1 MSALFDGAE
10 PVLER
15 EALRELRAGPEQRYW
30 LLEELQALL
39 ERAALER
46 PLLVCLDDLQWAD
59 SGTAAALRALPP
71 GLAALP
77 IAWVLAFRRGQGSR
91 QLHDAI
97 KQLTRGGAH
106 RIALGPLDNEAVA
119 QVAADFMHAKPDH
132 ALLEMT
138 ERAQGNPFLLVELLS
153 GLREEQLVRVD
164 SGRAELVDTR
174 LPRRVSETVPER
186 LERASDSARQVA
198 TAAAVLGRRFSFS
211 DLAMMLDVP
220 PAALVAPVDELIHAD
235 LLTEDDE
242 RLSFRHDLVREAVR
256 GSLPV
261 SVGRALDRQA
271 ADVLL
276 AGGALPVE
284 VATQLAASAE
294 PGDEVAIGTLLR
306 AAEALGVTDPGAAA
320 DLSQRALELAPR
332 KHPVRGPLVAQTAVL
347 LHAAARGEEARAF
360 ADTALRQ
367 ALPAEQE
374 AQVRLSIA
382 DMFALSPDVRADAGR
397 QALALPDLPVSL
409 RARHLARLTYNLV
422 VAGRREQARAML
434 AEARSTVRA
443 SGDAGA
449 LFTLGLTEGAL
460 EYYDGQLGRSL
471 EMIEGAVRAG
481 LGAGEDAAERV
492 AQLWRSEVLA
502 ALDRPEESLRL
513 EADGV
518 ASAQHDRQAWALHL
532 FETWRGRRLLQ
543 MGRLAD
549 AAAALQGRF
558 GPKDVDSVVGVH
570 DAAGVAALARVAL
583 HTGDALQTRQTA
595 AIARA
600 MLEQSAPSL
609 RRHGAWLLA
618 LHAMAEGD
626 PVGSRGWLCALG
638 EEERKWILPLQPMD
652 ATDDVQLVRIAI
664 AAEDDE
670 LAESAVAAAERR
682 SELSPDVRSIAAAAA
697 HARGLLSGSY
707 QELARAA
714 ELLDDGPRPLALASA
729 LEDLALAGVEGGASE
744 DGVEALGRALVLYD
758 RAGATWDVGRVRAR
772 LRALG
777 VRRRLVSTE
786 RPERG
791 WAAMTDSELAVA
803 RLVAQ
808 GHTNREVAEQLFVSP
823 HTVNTHLRQVFA
835 KLEVNSRVE
844 LARLAVEQDALA

>member
-1 MSALFDGAE
+1 
-10 PVLER
+10 
-15 EALRELRAGPEQRYW
+15 
-30 LLEELQALL
+30 
-39 ERAALER
+39 
-46 PLLVCLDDLQWAD
+46 
-59 SGTAAALRALPP
+59 
-71 GLAALP
+71 
-77 IAWVLAFRRGQGSR
+77 
-91 QLHDAI
+91 
-97 KQLTRGGAH
+97 
-106 RIALGPLDNEAVA
+106 
-119 QVAADFMHAKPDH
+119 
-132 ALLEMT
+132 
-138 ERAQGNPFLLVELLS
+138 
-153 GLREEQLVRVD
+153 
-164 SGRAELVDTR
+164 
-174 LPRRVSETVPER
+174 
-186 LERASDSARQVA
+186 
-198 TAAAVLGRRFSFS
+198 
-211 DLAMMLDVP
+211 
-220 PAALVAPVDELIHAD
+220 
-235 LLTEDDE
+235 
-242 RLSFRHDLVREAVR
+242 
-256 GSLPV
+256 
-261 SVGRALDRQA
+261 
-271 ADVLL
+271 
-276 AGGALPVE
+276 
-284 VATQLAASAE
+284 
-294 PGDEVAIGTLLR
+294 
-306 AAEALGVTDPGAAA
+306 
-320 DLSQRALELAPR
+320 
-332 KHPVRGPLVAQTAVL
+332 
-347 LHAAARGEEARAF
+347 
-360 ADTALRQ
+360 
-367 ALPAEQE
+367 
-374 AQVRLSIA
+374 
-382 DMFALSPDVRADAGR
+382 
-397 QALALPDLPVSL
+397 VSL